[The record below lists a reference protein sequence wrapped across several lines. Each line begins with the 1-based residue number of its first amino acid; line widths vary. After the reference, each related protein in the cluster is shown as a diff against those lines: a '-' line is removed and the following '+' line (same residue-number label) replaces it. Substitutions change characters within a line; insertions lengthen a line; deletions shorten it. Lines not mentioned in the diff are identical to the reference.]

1 MLILFIDNM
10 LDNYIDFDEASL
22 EWRKNKKKFEN
33 GRFEYICNY
42 FHTNKKQCRRTKVA
56 SLLKND
62 YICGFGDYKLNKYQ
76 NHPNKDYYCKRHIH
90 RFNPTI

>member
-42 FHTNKKQCRRTKVA
+42 FHTNKKQCRN
-56 SLLKND
+56 LLF
-62 YICGFGDYKLNKYQ
+62 YF
-76 NHPNKDYYCKRHIH
+76 
-90 RFNPTI
+90 